1 MGQFITTNLSAN
13 EILNGFI
20 ESESF
25 NQELREIKESIKINI
40 YPELSKNFDFGS
52 EDDIEIFKNELNR
65 IADNNAIYNNKIDD
79 DRFIEILK
87 QIHFESVN

>member
-25 NQELREIKESIKINI
+25 NQELREIKET
-40 YPELSKNFDFGS
+40 
-52 EDDIEIFKNELNR
+52 
-65 IADNNAIYNNKIDD
+65 
-79 DRFIEILK
+79 
-87 QIHFESVN
+87 